1 VCRDSSCQATL
12 VPINQS
18 GRSHYHS
25 DILANGLAPVTCR
38 RSQRGVTTHA
48 LLVNRAAG
56 VVESIQPSSLVYD
69 GRDIATGCRGI
80 HFRDDLTGTER
91 ILDATTSCVQ
101 VRRHSRAEEDL
112 RLLTEVLAAL
122 QAQSITQ
129 RYVVVVLR
137 TTG

>member
-12 VPINQS
+12 VPIHQS
-18 GRSHYHS
+18 GRAHYHR

-38 RSQRGVTTHA
+38 RSQRGVTAHA
-48 LLVNRAAG
+48 LLVNRAAQ
-56 VVESIQPSSLVYD
+56 VIECIQPSRFID
-69 GRDIATGCRGI
+69 NRGDIATRCRGI
-80 HFRDDLTGTER
+80 HFTNDLTGTDR
-91 ILDATTSCVQ
+91 KLDAATSRVQ

-112 RLLTEVLAAL
+112 SLLTEVLAAL